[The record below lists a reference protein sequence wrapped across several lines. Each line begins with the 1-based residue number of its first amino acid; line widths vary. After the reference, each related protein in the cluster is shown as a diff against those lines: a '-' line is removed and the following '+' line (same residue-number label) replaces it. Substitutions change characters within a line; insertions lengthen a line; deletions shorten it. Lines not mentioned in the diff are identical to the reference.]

1 VLCQRCQRPTASY
14 SDTESEDDAGMS
26 PREKVQQATN
36 GFADFCVKNINQAT
50 YGRKEIEIA
59 EQGKRGKSS

>member
-1 VLCQRCQRPTASY
+1 
-14 SDTESEDDAGMS
+14 MS

-36 GFADFCVKNINQAT
+36 GFSDFCVKNINQAT

-59 EQGKRGKSS
+59 EQGTNYFNDYKRFFLNLNRNLINYYF